1 MALGPGGSSR
11 TVDHL
16 IGQIKATLQCYNL
29 HGRTTPGHSRLH
41 RRLPR
46 QPQGFGEVR
55 IDWDRRVIPLTGK
68 EAATGL
74 YNGEPRLMYY
84 DDDQGGVLQTRSM
97 KDGDEIVATRC
108 LRKFFRSHSRG

>member
-1 MALGPGGSSR
+1 M
-11 TVDHL
+11 
-16 IGQIKATLQCYNL
+16 
-29 HGRTTPGHSRLH
+29 
-41 RRLPR
+41 
-46 QPQGFGEVR
+46 
-55 IDWDRRVIPLTGK
+55 TGK

-108 LRKFFRSHSRG
+108 LRKFFRSHSKG